1 MPITK
6 STASI
11 ITTVQSVTVTLKD
24 QLATNDDPASKSI
37 NYQLVLLDQFGRRMR
52 DANDQ
57 GSLVPHMAEL
67 PYTLAQ
73 MQAFVT
79 AVRDL
84 AEEILL

>member
-1 MPITK
+1 MT
-6 STASI
+6 I
-11 ITTVQSVTVTLKD
+11 IKQTTRVATTIQSVVITMKD
-24 QLATNDDPASKSI
+24 VLATEENPAYKSL
-37 NYQLVLLDQFGRRMR
+37 NYQLVILDQFGRRMR
-52 DANDQ
+52 DTNDQ

-67 PYTLAQ
+67 PYTLVQ

>member
-1 MPITK
+1 M
-6 STASI
+6 
-11 ITTVQSVTVTLKD
+11 KD
-24 QLATNDDPASKSI
+24 VLATEENPAYKSL
-37 NYQLVLLDQFGRRMR
+37 NYQLVILDQFGRRMR
-52 DANDQ
+52 DTNDQ

-67 PYTLAQ
+67 PYTLVQ

>member
-6 STASI
+6 STTQVV
-11 ITTVQSVTVTLKD
+11 TTVQSVTVTLKD
-24 QLATNDDPASKSI
+24 QLETDDDPASKSI

-52 DANDQ
+52 DTNDQ

-67 PYTLAQ
+67 PYTLVQ
-73 MQAFVT
+73 MQTFVT